1 MNTIYLIL
9 GSNLGDTSVHLS
21 NAKAHIE
28 LKVGTI
34 VKSSSTYHSPPW
46 GFEDANDF
54 VNRVLV
60 VESHLSAHQV
70 LSVILQ
76 IEEDLGRKRSAE
88 NGYQSRVIDIDILFF
103 NEDII
108 YDDSLI
114 IPHPRLH
121 ERRFTLLPL
130 NEVEENLIH
139 PELKLPVWKLLLNC
153 TDRSAVIKI

>member
-1 MNTIYLIL
+1 MNTIYLLL
-9 GSNLGDTSVHLS
+9 GSNLGDTSTHLD
-21 NAKAHIE
+21 KALEQI
-28 LKVGTI
+28 KNQVGVVI
-34 VKSSSTYHSPPW
+34 NSSSSYHSPPW
-46 GFEDANDF
+46 GFDDANYF

-70 LSVILQ
+70 LSVILH